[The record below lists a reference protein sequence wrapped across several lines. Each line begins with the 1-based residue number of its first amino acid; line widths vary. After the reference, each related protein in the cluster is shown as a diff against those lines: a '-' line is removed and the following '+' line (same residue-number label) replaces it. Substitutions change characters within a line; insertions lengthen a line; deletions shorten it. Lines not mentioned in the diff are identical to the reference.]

1 MLGAHNG
8 AHGSAHGLAHGH
20 NVSVHG
26 SVHGQEP
33 ADAYNWILYVDPTVH
48 LKEFALVKNA
58 SLESFIHIQ
67 DIRQATTVRP
77 DWLDTLPCLVDT
89 KARMAYRGHSCMEK
103 LVSIELPPEHM
114 KRLTKATSRRTKWAS

>member
-1 MLGAHNG
+1 MLGAH
-8 AHGSAHGLAHGH
+8 GH
-20 NVSVHG
+20 NGHNG
-26 SVHGQEP
+26 HNAALSVHGQDP

-67 DIRQATTVRP
+67 DIRQATSVRP

-114 KRLTKATSRRTKWAS
+114 KRLAKATSRRTKWAS